1 MYQVQLCWFA
11 MAVPRVCP
19 VSEERYI
26 RSPFL
31 RKHEANR
38 LETSTVCEGRGLS
51 PSAAEDHLGSGE
63 WLSTAPLLF
72 YLSYSQP
79 SAIHVHCST
88 VLCLGSLGPGG
99 PIIEAG
105 CPITALTSPACMFT
119 FWLPPSICLQV
130 CLSIVEVG
138 SCTPRGP
145 ASAPPLSLFRVQ
157 AAAMLELLAML
168 MDPFIC
174 HWHIQKDANY
184 VLVSSRENRKK
195 TWMKV
200 FLPLHLLYKKNT
212 ALILIP
218 KDVYGC

>member
-1 MYQVQLCWFA
+1 MKPAQCA
-11 MAVPRVCP
+11 KA
-19 VSEERYI
+19 
-26 RSPFL
+26 
-31 RKHEANR
+31 EAS
-38 LETSTVCEGRGLS
+38 LHLQQKTIW
-51 PSAAEDHLGSGE
+51 ALGSDCR
-63 WLSTAPLLF
+63 LPHSSFTPA
-72 YLSYSQP
+72 SQL

-174 HWHIQKDANY
+174 H
-184 VLVSSRENRKK
+184 
-195 TWMKV
+195 
-200 FLPLHLLYKKNT
+200 
-212 ALILIP
+212 
-218 KDVYGC
+218 